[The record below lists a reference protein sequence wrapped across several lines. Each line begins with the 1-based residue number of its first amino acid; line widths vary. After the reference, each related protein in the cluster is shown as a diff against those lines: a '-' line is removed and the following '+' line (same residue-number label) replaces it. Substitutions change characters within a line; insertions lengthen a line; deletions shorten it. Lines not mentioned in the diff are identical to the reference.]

1 MSSPKQRRTEL
12 EEAVKAAASR
22 FDALSK
28 SAIAAWNELDRV
40 RKKGEQTR
48 EDLEKA
54 KKREGSC
61 VAKMLET
68 FSDPEKACNASND
81 SSNSEAEGCEGN
93 LKTTFCNEWT
103 AAREKANAAELA
115 TVNDMQDHYNEHK
128 LQLKTLNALLAG
140 KDQKLQDQFEEH
152 NALLAGKDQKLQD
165 QFEEHNALLA
175 DKDQKHDASL
185 EEIKQ
190 ELAGVQ
196 EHIIE
201 LEIEKGAAAAEEI
214 EKAEE
219 REESEDIL
227 RGQVAT
233 AKNGILM
240 AASEARL
247 NVAYIK
253 EMVYHYNEAEEC
265 RDSYEFKGNSK
276 EDDLQAALEEQCL
289 ARRQAIGGLDT
300 YKDDTE
306 NLQLADEKLRRQ
318 INVLKEQESTLEG
331 RIASI
336 VSETDTAKSLLAKD
350 LEELR
355 TSHNLME
362 EDHHKTKLENIKI
375 RETSVNVTEA
385 KTVKELNDAINSLA
399 KIANAPPPSVPVSQM
414 TNPED

>member
-128 LQLKTLNALLAG
+128 LQLKTL
-140 KDQKLQDQFEEH
+140 